1 MATTERDHW
10 TSRFGFV
17 LAAAGSA
24 VGLGN
29 IWKFPYI
36 TGVYGG
42 GAFVLVYLGAITAV
56 GIPILIAEILIGRR
70 GRLNP
75 VGSLRKLGGPW
86 WSLVG
91 WLGVA
96 AGFVILSYY
105 SVVAGWTL
113 EYAVKALAG
122 AFNVET
128 TAAIPQM
135 FGEFLADPERQL
147 FWHATFMA
155 MVIAIV
161 VGGVAKGLER
171 WNKILMPA
179 LIAILL
185 ILLVSSLRSKGAAE
199 GIAFMFRADFHK
211 LTGKAWL
218 EALGHSF
225 FTLSLGMGA
234 MLTYGSYLSTKAD
247 LVRASVIIGV
257 LDTLIA
263 LAAGL
268 VIFPVVFTFGLK
280 PDSGPGLIFKT
291 LPVAFSEMQ
300 GGRLF
305 AFLFFVLLAFAAL
318 SSAISLLEVVVAY
331 FVDERGWSRPKATL
345 GMGAVI
351 FLLGVPSALS
361 FNVMSTVHIYP
372 GMIFF
377 DSLDTL
383 ATNYMLP
390 IGGLGIA
397 LVTGWRIA
405 RGQLREEFRQNG
417 VFRAWY
423 FLVRFVSPV
432 AVVVIL
438 LHKMGLLGVLGV
450 D

>member
-1 MATTERDHW
+1 MERDHW

-42 GAFVLVYLGAITAV
+42 GAFVLVYLGAIATV

-96 AGFVILSYY
+96 TGFVILSYY

-113 EYAVKALAG
+113 EYAVKAAAG
-122 AFNVET
+122 AFNERT
-128 TAAIPQM
+128 TAAIPEM
-135 FGEFLADPERQL
+135 FGAFLGDAYRQL

-155 MVIAIV
+155 LVIAIV

-179 LIAILL
+179 LLVILAV
-185 ILLVSSLRSKGAAE
+185 LLVSSLRSEGAGE
-199 GIAFMFRADFHK
+199 GIAFMFRTDFHK

-247 LVRASVIIGV
+247 VVRAAVTIGV
-257 LDTLIA
+257 LDTTIA

-268 VIFPVVFTFGLK
+268 VIFPVVFTFGLD

-291 LPVAFSEMQ
+291 LPVAFSQMV

-361 FNVMSTVHIYP
+361 FNVMSTVHLYAK
-372 GMIFF
+372 MSFF

-390 IGGLGIA
+390 LGGLGIA

-405 RGQLREEFRQNG
+405 RNHLEEEFRQG
-417 VFRAWY
+417 GAFRVWY
-423 FLVRFVSPV
+423 PLVRYVAPL

-438 LHKMGLLGVLGV
+438 LHKMGVLGL